1 MESPASRLLALL
13 SLLQAK
19 PRSSAS
25 ELAERLGVTGR
36 TVRRDITRLRDLGY
50 PVTGDPGPLGG
61 YELGAGGALPPL
73 LLTDD
78 EAVAVALGLRA
89 AARGGVAGFEDAAI
103 AALAK
108 LEQVLPSRLRQRIG
122 ALTVA
127 TVSLRTRRGPE
138 VDPDLLLTLAQGCRY
153 LERLRFEYRD
163 KNARVSERRVEPF
176 RLVNTDQRW
185 YLVAR
190 DVDRD
195 DWRTFRVDR
204 MQGGATLTGHR
215 FVRLTEPDAAA
226 MVADG
231 MALAPYP
238 WQARVLLRADLE
250 TASDSIAR
258 TVGSLVPTHGGTLL
272 RFGADDLEWM
282 ARYLVAL
289 PFDAEVLDPPELR
302 ETMRALG
309 RRVQSI
315 HPN

>member
-13 SLLQAK
+13 SHLQAK
-19 PRSSAS
+19 PRSSAG
-25 ELAERLGVTGR
+25 ELAERLGVTER
-36 TVRRDITRLRDLGY
+36 TVRRDIARLRDVGY

-61 YELGAGGALPPL
+61 YELGAGGTLPPL
-73 LLTDD
+73 LLSDD

-127 TVSLRTRRGPE
+127 TVSLRSRGGPL

-163 KNARVSERRVEPF
+163 KNGKVSERRVEPF
-176 RLVNTDQRW
+176 RLVNTDRRW

-190 DVDRD
+190 DLDRD

-204 MQGGATLTGHR
+204 LRGATLTGHR
-215 FVRLTEPDAAA
+215 FIRASEPDAAA

-231 MALAPYP
+231 LALVPYR
-238 WQARVLLRADLE
+238 WQARVALRTDID
-250 TASDSIAR
+250 TAAEHISR
-258 TVGSLVPTHGGTLL
+258 TAGSLEPMDGGTLL

-282 ARYLVAL
+282 ARYLVGL

-302 ETMRALG
+302 ETMRALAQ
-309 RRVQSI
+309 RVQRI
-315 HPN
+315 NPD

>member
-1 MESPASRLLALL
+1 MESPAARLLALL

-19 PRSSAS
+19 PRSSAG
-25 ELAERLGVTGR
+25 ELADRLGITVR
-36 TVRRDITRLRDLGY
+36 TIRRDITRLRDLGY

-122 ALTVA
+122 ALILA
-127 TVSLRTRRGPE
+127 TVSLRTRGGPE

-163 KNARVSERRVEPF
+163 KNARVTERRVEPF
-176 RLVNTDQRW
+176 RLVNTDRRW

-204 MQGGATLTGHR
+204 MQGVKLTGHR
-215 FVRLTEPDAAA
+215 FVRTVEPDAAE

-231 MALAPYP
+231 MALAQYP
-238 WQARVLLRADLE
+238 WQARVLLHADLE
-250 TASDSIAR
+250 TASDHIAR
-258 TVGSLVPTHGGTLL
+258 TVGILEAMGGATLL
-272 RFGADDLEWM
+272 RFGADELEWM
-282 ARYLVAL
+282 ARFLVGL
-289 PFDAEVLDPPELR
+289 PFDAQVLDPPELR
-302 ETMRALG
+302 EAMRALG

-315 HPN
+315 HPD

>member
-1 MESPASRLLALL
+1 MESPAARLLAVL
-13 SLLQAK
+13 SLLQTK

-25 ELAERLGVTGR
+25 ELAERLGVTER
-36 TVRRDITRLRDLGY
+36 TVRRDISRLRDLGY

-61 YELGAGGALPPL
+61 YQLGAGGTLPPL
-73 LLTDD
+73 LLSDD
-78 EAVAVALGLRA
+78 EAVAVVLGLRA

-108 LEQVLPSRLRQRIG
+108 LQQVLPSRLRQRIG
-122 ALTVA
+122 ALSTA
-127 TVSLRTRRGPE
+127 TVSLRTRSGPQ

-153 LERLRFEYRD
+153 LERLHFEYRD
-163 KNARVSERRVEPF
+163 RNARVSERRVEPF

-204 MQGGATLTGHR
+204 MREATLTGHR
-215 FVRLTEPDAAA
+215 FVRTVEPDAAA

-231 MALAPYP
+231 MAQQPYP
-238 WQARVLLRADLE
+238 WQARVLLRTTLE
-250 TASDSIAR
+250 AAAEHIAQ
-258 TVGSLVPTHGGTLL
+258 TVGSLEEMGGATLL
-272 RFGADDLEWM
+272 RFGADELDWM

-302 ETMRALG
+302 AAMRALG
-309 RRVQSI
+309 QRVQRI
-315 HPN
+315 HPD

>member
-1 MESPASRLLALL
+1 MESPAARLLAVL
-13 SLLQAK
+13 SLLQTK
-19 PRSSAS
+19 PRSSAG
-25 ELAERLGVTGR
+25 ELAERLGVTER
-36 TVRRDITRLRDLGY
+36 TVRRDISRLRDLGY

-61 YELGAGGALPPL
+61 YELGAGGTLPPL
-73 LLTDD
+73 LLSDD
-78 EAVAVALGLRA
+78 EAVAVVLGLRA

-103 AALAK
+103 SALAK

-122 ALTVA
+122 ALSVA
-127 TVSLRTRRGPE
+127 TVSLRSRSGPQ

-176 RLVNTDQRW
+176 RLVNSDQRW

-190 DVDRD
+190 DIDRD

-204 MQGGATLTGHR
+204 MRDTTLTGHR
-215 FVRLTEPDAAA
+215 FVRPVEPDAAA

-231 MALAPYP
+231 MAQQSYP
-238 WQARVLLRADLE
+238 WQARVLLRTNID
-250 TASDSIAR
+250 TAAEHIAR
-258 TVGSLVPTHGGTLL
+258 TVGILEEMEGITLL
-272 RFGADDLEWM
+272 RFGADELDWM

-302 ETMRALG
+302 AAMRALG

-315 HPN
+315 HPD